1 MLEAITFF
9 YKFCRINNDFSKEAR
24 SMNIVFFVT

>member
-9 YKFCRINNDFSKEAR
+9 YQFFRINNDFSKEAR